1 MKDETAAE
9 QATDH
14 AELINAVG
22 LHARPSVKLTQ
33 LAKTFDCR
41 VEIALSADGPWV
53 DAKSP
58 VKVMRV
64 KAPRGAVLHVRASGK
79 GARGGGG
86 GARGSGARRFR
97 RGDGSARRSEPWLS
111 FAFSV
116 EARRRAWRMAS

>member
-1 MKDETAAE
+1 MKDTAMTDSIATE
-9 QATDH
+9 QASDS
-14 AELINAVG
+14 AELVNTVG

-41 VEIALSADGPWV
+41 VEIALSAEGPWV

-79 GARGGGG
+79 GAHTATGALMLLVRSGFGEPADQPTDRQGG
-86 GARGSGARRFR
+86 
-97 RGDGSARRSEPWLS
+97 
-111 FAFSV
+111 
-116 EARRRAWRMAS
+116 

>member
-1 MKDETAAE
+1 MKDHTATE
-9 QATDH
+9 QATDR
-14 AELINAVG
+14 AELVNAVG

-64 KAPRGAVLHVRASGK
+64 KAPRGAVLHVRASGP
-79 GARGGGG
+79 GAAGGGG
-86 GARGSGARRFR
+86 CADGPRSRRFR
-97 RGDGSARRSEPWLS
+97 RGRPISRQI
-111 FAFSV
+111 
-116 EARRRAWRMAS
+116 

>member
-1 MKDETAAE
+1 MRS
-9 QATDH
+9 
-14 AELINAVG
+14 G

-64 KAPRGAVLHVRASGK
+64 KAPRGAVLHVRDVRQGC
-79 GARGGGG
+79 
-86 GARGSGARRFR
+86 
-97 RGDGSARRSEPWLS
+97 
-111 FAFSV
+111 
-116 EARRRAWRMAS
+116 ARRRRQALVAPGRERLRRRRRISPQI

>member
-1 MKDETAAE
+1 MKDAAMKDETAAE

-14 AELINAVG
+14 AELTNAVG

-64 KAPRGAVLHVRASGK
+64 RVPRDAVLHVRT
-79 GARGGGG
+79 
-86 GARGSGARRFR
+86 SGADAAEAAEAIVTLVESQFHEVHAETEPTS
-97 RGDGSARRSEPWLS
+97 GDD
-111 FAFSV
+111 
-116 EARRRAWRMAS
+116 